1 MQRWCLINTM
11 VVSHRQ
17 YTASS
22 NKESHMISN
31 LIYSGSTMRRAATKA
46 SVHVPAKVDFFQS
59 VAFFGPVRSAFAY
72 SWSSRLAFPGVQ
84 HIAPKNIFLNVQFLR
99 KTWIYRIVKQF
110 SKRGGKEKQKVTTN
124 RFTRRSI
131 NIDADNFA
139 RCQTLANDLAI
150 SISGLIRLLI
160 KQAYEKHMK
169 SLKQDNQSV
178 LTQQ

>member
-1 MQRWCLINTM
+1 MYNFC
-11 VVSHRQ
+11 
-17 YTASS
+17 
-22 NKESHMISN
+22 
-31 LIYSGSTMRRAATKA
+31 
-46 SVHVPAKVDFFQS
+46 AKL
-59 VAFFGPVRSAFAY
+59 GY
-72 SWSSRLAFPGVQ
+72 IESWS
-84 HIAPKNIFLNVQFLR
+84 NVL
-99 KTWIYRIVKQF
+99 T
-110 SKRGGKEKQKVTTN
+110 GGKEKQKVMTN

-131 NIDADNFA
+131 NIDAENFA